1 MFEEIYVWNEEWE
14 NEINMNKVNYCMSLL
29 FFLTVNPLMGKSIYL
44 SIYIYLKNMF
54 WGVIEELLK
63 NFTYFLI

>member
-14 NEINMNKVNYCMSLL
+14 NEINMNKVNYRMSLL

-44 SIYIYLKNMF
+44 SI
-54 WGVIEELLK
+54 
-63 NFTYFLI
+63 

>member
-14 NEINMNKVNYCMSLL
+14 NEINMNKVNYRMSLL

-44 SIYIYLKNMF
+44 SIYFYILITIYKF
-54 WGVIEELLK
+54 
-63 NFTYFLI
+63 YS